1 MTEGERM
8 DYMTELAAIAKKHSG
23 IIETKTEA
31 QHGISKAMLYKLCKE
46 EKISRIAKGQYILLN
61 DLQDELLSITNR
73 FGKNVF
79 LTKLLCFSMG
89 FLTVHL
95 LNEPQHYS
103 QSVDK
108 VLLWWYNSK
117 KASVEV

>member
-1 MTEGERM
+1 
-8 DYMTELAAIAKKHSG
+8 
-23 IIETKTEA
+23 
-31 QHGISKAMLYKLCKE
+31 MLYKLCKE

-73 FGKNVF
+73 SGKNVF

-95 LNEPQHYS
+95 LNEPQHYPS
-103 QSVDK
+103 LLTK
-108 VLLWWYNSK
+108 YFCGGIILKMLLWKYRRK
-117 KASVEV
+117 KK